1 MITGRQSTSLAA
13 SNRERVMDYQQA
25 LQEHYKAIRA
35 RLMPPMKPVVR
46 IPPPAPGAKKAEE
59 PKKVEMPVVDINGEP
74 DVSHLSRA
82 QIVKMCADEY
92 GVTLEDILGHSR
104 KTSIVLARRKAAWLL
119 YSRGKVS
126 TTMVGDYLN
135 KDHTTIIHALRRYEE
150 DRARERAKRA
160 AEQGTGG
167 SP

>member
-1 MITGRQSTSLAA
+1 
-13 SNRERVMDYQQA
+13 MDYQQT

-35 RLMPPMKPVVR
+35 RLMPSPKPVVR
-46 IPPPAPGAKKAEE
+46 VSRPAPPPVIEE
-59 PKKVEMPVVDINGEP
+59 KKVEPTVTSVEDKP

-92 GVTLEDILGHSR
+92 GVRPEDIFSAKRHT
-104 KTSIVLARRKAAWLL
+104 KIMLARRKAAWLL
-119 YSRGKVS
+119 YSRGNVS
-126 TTMVGDYLN
+126 TTMVGDYLK
-135 KDHTTIIHALRRYEE
+135 KDHTTILHALRRYEE

-160 AEQGTGG
+160 AEQSKGG